1 MTLRQKQDADVSDI
15 LDTMRFI
22 LDKKAADYS
31 NQIDRYSAFTGIAE
45 QLQRV
50 RQSNLPDVDMVF
62 LLFIHVKLTRLI
74 ELLSRPGVDAQNES
88 VDDTFVDL
96 ANYCVLWGAYHRE

>member
-1 MTLRQKQDADVSDI
+1 M
-15 LDTMRFI
+15 
-22 LDKKAADYS
+22 
-31 NQIDRYSAFTGIAE
+31 
-45 QLQRV
+45 
-50 RQSNLPDVDMVF
+50 PDVDMVF